1 MSLLKQIPAGTRFG
15 RLVTVGGVYGRK
27 SPVTGKPAGYV
38 KCRCDCGSP
47 VVEIIAYDL
56 RKAKNPV
63 RACRDCATIAQIPE
77 GTVFGRLTTRG
88 EVYIDWSLPPDV
100 DRTRVSVVCECR
112 PGRQFPVSAA
122 RLRKGGVRSC
132 GCLKIDKLSTA
143 GGVTREHRRLYQVW
157 RNMINRCQDPTS
169 GRYRSYG
176 GKGITVCPG
185 WQDVRAFVDWAL
197 AHGYE
202 PGLTIDRV
210 DPDGN
215 YEPAN
220 CRWILRTENTRRAGR
235 LLDGPRAD
243 GIEARLTAYAQL
255 TGKSRN
261 FIIGEALGAYL
272 RKVQP

>member
-1 MSLLKQIPAGTRFG
+1 MSLLKQIPTGTRFG
-15 RLVTVGGVYGRK
+15 RLVTVSKVYART

-47 VVEIIAYDL
+47 VVEILAYDL

-88 EVYIDWSLPPDV
+88 EVYIDSLLPV
-100 DRTRVSVVCECR
+100 GIDRTRVSVVCECR
-112 PGRQFPVSAA
+112 PERQFPVSAA

-143 GGVTREHRRLYQVW
+143 GRLSQTHPRLYQVW
-157 RNMINRCQDPTS
+157 RNMINRCQNPLAD
-169 GRYRSYG
+169 RYSSYG
-176 GKGITVCPG
+176 GKGITVCPQ
-185 WQDVRAFVDWAL
+185 WQQARAFVDWAL

-202 PGLTIDRV
+202 PDLTIDRV
-210 DPDGN
+210 DPDGT

-220 CRWILRTENTRRAGR
+220 CRWILSAENTRRAGR
-235 LLDGPRAD
+235 LLDGPNAD
-243 GIEARLTAYAQL
+243 GIEARLTAYAQQ

-261 FIIGEALGAYL
+261 FIIGEALSAYL

>member
-1 MSLLKQIPAGTRFG
+1 MSPPKPIPTGTRFG
-15 RLVTVGGVYGRK
+15 RLVTVSQVFSRRT
-27 SPVTGKPAGYV
+27 SPAGKAQGYV

-56 RKAKNPV
+56 RKGKNPV
-63 RACRDCATIAQIPE
+63 RACRDCATIAQIPA
-77 GTVFGRLTTRG
+77 GTVFGRLTTVG
-88 EVYIDWSLPPDV
+88 EVYINWSLPPGSE
-100 DRTRVSVVCECR
+100 RTRVLAVCQCR
-112 PGRQFPVSAA
+112 PEQQFEVSAT

-143 GGVTREHRRLYQVW
+143 GGLSQKQPRLYGIW
-157 RNMINRCQDPTS
+157 TNMINRCQNPS
-169 GRYRSYG
+169 APRYRSYG
-176 GKGITVCPG
+176 GKGITVCPE
-185 WQDVRAFVDWAL
+185 WQQSRAFVDWAL

-202 PGLTIDRV
+202 PDLTIDRI

-220 CRWILRTENTRRAGR
+220 CRWILMAENTRRAGR
-235 LLDGPRAD
+235 LLDGPNAD
-243 GIEARLTAYAQL
+243 DIEARLTAYAQQ

-261 FIIGEALGAYL
+261 FIIGEALSAYL